1 MKKLTGL
8 LAVLLILSLAA
19 FAQQRG
25 GGGGQHGGGG
35 GGQRGGGGGGAHG
48 GPQVGG
54 GHIPAHGPSPSH
66 GGAQVQRGNAGG
78 DRAGGGAAQA
88 QRGNEGGGRTG
99 GDQGRQSYRDQQG
112 HPEAPHVHANGDQ
125 WVGHEGG
132 RNDARYHQ
140 DHVWEHG
147 HFGGEIGRNH
157 IYRLEGGDRNR
168 FWFGG
173 FYWDVAPYDY
183 DYTSD
188 WMWNSDDIVIY
199 DDPDHPGWHLAY
211 NTRLGTYAHV
221 QYLGNQ

>member
-19 FAQQRG
+19 FAQHGG

-35 GGQRGGGGGGAHG
+35 GGQRAGGGGGAR
-48 GPQVGG
+48 PQVGG
-54 GHIPAHGPSPSH
+54 GHIPERGPAPSR
-66 GGAQVQRGNAGG
+66 GSVQAQRGNAGG
-78 DRAGGGAAQA
+78 GSRPGG
-88 QRGNEGGGRTG
+88 EGRP
-99 GDQGRQSYRDQQG
+99 SYRDQQG
-112 HPEAPHVHANGDQ
+112 HPEAPHVHADGDR

-147 HFGGEIGRNH
+147 RFGGEIGRNH
-157 IYRLEGGDRNR
+157 IYRLEGGGRDR

-173 FYWDVAPYDY
+173 FFWDVAPYDY

-188 WMWNSDDIVIY
+188 WLWNSDDIVIY
-199 DDPDHPGWHLAY
+199 DDPDHPGWYLAY
-211 NTRLGTYAHV
+211 NTRLGTYVHV
-221 QYLGNQ
+221 RYLGNE